1 MMQFRSILQPILN
14 RKFIIGYV
22 ASLVLLLP
30 IYLLHLNVNV
40 TMLTFNVNFLSI
52 LQITILCISIYLI
65 KIGKYEEYLLGI
77 LSGVASLILA
87 FYFRSLMHT
96 FFNIVEW
103 DFLCF
108 YLNGKATVEG
118 LSLYDPSS
126 FSTVISNIHF
136 PFTLSDSF
144 YNGAIKT
151 GVIYPPATM
160 LLLAPLGYLDL
171 NTANIVWR
179 IFVLSFLV
187 IDVILINKIFKI
199 HESQWIQLAIIV
211 TLILIFPGSKG
222 TLDVSQTNF
231 FILFLLLLIYKDP
244 DNWKAGIYLAIAVIV
259 KPIPVVWALYFLIN
273 KKWKPLF
280 SFTIA
285 GMVIVLLSILQLGFN
300 NFMTYF
306 TSPPVL
312 RIPSGSFSEDINQSI
327 NAIFSR
333 ISLQLGLDSALQH
346 MNVIVLLVTLILV
359 VLTCIASYKLASKN
373 PKFSFLIFLPL
384 SLLIFPG
391 TLTHYAVQLIPL
403 FLAMI
408 LIKEKTSLI
417 YFSIFLTIIYFSLF
431 TASLVILSV
440 IIIYTFL
447 NIPIFTKLEM
457 KKEIFNSN
465 SR

>member
-1 MMQFRSILQPILN
+1 MMSLKSILQPILN
-14 RKFIIGYV
+14 WKFIIGYV

-40 TMLTFNVNFLSI
+40 TILTFNINFLSI

-65 KIGKYEEYLLGI
+65 KIGKFEENTLGI

-96 FFNIVEW
+96 FTNIAEW
-103 DFLCF
+103 DFMCF

-118 LSLYDPSS
+118 LSLYDPTS
-126 FSTVISNIHF
+126 FANVLSNVHLTF
-136 PFTLSDSF
+136 NLSDSF
-144 YNGAIKT
+144 YSGAIQT
-151 GVIYPPATM
+151 GVIYPPTTM
-160 LLLAPLGYLDL
+160 LLLAPLGYLDV
-171 NTANIVWR
+171 NTANIVWK
-179 IFVLSFLV
+179 IFVLTFMA
-187 IDVILINKIFKI
+187 IDVILLYRIFKI
-199 HESQWIQLAIIV
+199 HESNWMQLLFIV
-211 TLILIFPGSKG
+211 LLILIFPGSRG

-244 DNWKAGIYLAIAVIV
+244 DNWKAGIYLAIAIIV

-280 SFTIA
+280 SFIIA
-285 GMVIVLLSILQLGFN
+285 GMVIVLLSIMQLGFN

-312 RIPSGSFSEDINQSI
+312 RIPPGSFSEDINQSI
-327 NAIFSR
+327 NAVFSR
-333 ISLQLGLDSALQH
+333 ISLQLGLDSVLQH
-346 MNVIVLLVTLILV
+346 MNVIVLIVTLILV
-359 VLTCIASYKLASKN
+359 ILTCIASYKLANKN

-408 LIKEKTSLI
+408 LIKDRTSLI
-417 YFSIFLTIIYFSLF
+417 YFSIFLIITYFSLF
-431 TASLVILSV
+431 IASLIILSV

-447 NIPIFTKLEM
+447 NIQIFTKLEI
-457 KKEIFNSN
+457 KRDLSNPN